1 MTCLLAA
8 SDADF
13 VSDAPG
19 VLVDGF
25 PRNLAQAQE
34 FTDTVSEFEFA
45 LFFDCPEN
53 ELMRRLMA
61 RGQTSGRTDDN
72 EISIRK
78 RFRTFEDTCRPV
90 IDRYGEQG
98 RLVVVDSLRPVDDIF
113 EEILPLFE
121 KALNRK
127 SGIVSEGAA

>member
-1 MTCLLAA
+1 MVCLLAD
-8 SDADF
+8 SDAHF

-34 FTDTVSEFEFA
+34 FTDTVSDFEFA
-45 LFFDCPEN
+45 LYFDCPED

-61 RGQTSGRTDDN
+61 RGRTSGRTDDN

-90 IDRYGEQG
+90 IDRYREQG
-98 RLVVVDSLRPVDDIF
+98 RVVVVDSLRSVDDIF
-113 EEILPLFE
+113 YEILPLFE
-121 KALNRK
+121 KALNIE
-127 SGIVSEGAA
+127 SGTALEGAA